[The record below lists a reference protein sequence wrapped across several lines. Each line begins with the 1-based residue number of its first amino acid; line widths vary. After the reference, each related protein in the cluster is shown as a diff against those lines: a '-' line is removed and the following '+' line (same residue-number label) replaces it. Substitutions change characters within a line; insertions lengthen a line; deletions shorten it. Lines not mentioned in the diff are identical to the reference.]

1 MEYTTPVAASLNTP
15 ITRSRRA
22 WLRPAA
28 LGLAIGFGCG
38 FAVHALWAPK
48 PVTIDTAPDVRSVA
62 EAIEEV
68 RDNYVEPRDES
79 GLVDDAIRGVMNGLD
94 EHSVYLDARA
104 LENLTE
110 QTTGHFGGIGI
121 EVTLDQ
127 GSFKIITP
135 IDDTPAQRAGL
146 NAGDEL
152 VRIDDNAVLGRTLDQ
167 VTDALR
173 GEPGTVVRLA
183 VHREGNEDLL
193 DFAIN
198 RAAIDVDSV
207 RGHLLEA
214 GYGYLRISQFQTGTG
229 TELVKAL
236 KSLQTEGGPLQGLV
250 LDLRNNPGGVLQA
263 SVDVADA
270 FLSDTDGLI
279 VYTEGRQRSSDLRY
293 LATGTDLLNG
303 APLVVLIN
311 KGSASASEIVA
322 GALQDHRRALVV
334 GTTSYGKGS
343 VQAVLPLDRH
353 RALKLTTARY
363 FTPSGRSIQSKG
375 IQPDV
380 VIDPNDSTDPGVDSV
395 LAEGVRQLKQTPHR
409 T

>member
-1 MEYTTPVAASLNTP
+1 MDYTSGIPTPLNEP
-15 ITRSRRA
+15 RDRSRRT
-22 WLRPAA
+22 WPRPAA
-28 LGLAIGFGCG
+28 VGLALGIAIGY
-38 FAVHALWAPK
+38 AMHSLWRPTPA
-48 PVTIDTAPDVRSVA
+48 TIEAAPDARAVS
-62 EAIEEV
+62 EAIEQV

-79 GLVDDAIRGVMNGLD
+79 ALLDDALRGVMSGLD
-94 EHSVYLDARA
+94 EHSVFLDARA
-104 LENLTE
+104 LENLNE

-121 EVTLDQ
+121 EVTVDQ
-127 GSFKIITP
+127 GAFKIIAP

-152 VRIDDNAVLGRTLDQ
+152 VRIDDTEVLGRTLDQ

-173 GEPGTVVRLA
+173 GEPGTIVRLA
-183 VHREGNEDLL
+183 VHRDGTDDLL

-207 RGHLLEA
+207 RGRLLEP
-214 GYGYLRISQFQTGTG
+214 GYGYLRITQFQTGTG
-229 TELVKAL
+229 SELVKAL
-236 KSLQTEGGPLQGLV
+236 KTMQSEEGPLQGLV

-270 FLSDTDGLI
+270 FLSTSDGLI
-279 VYTEGRQRSSDLRY
+279 VYTEGRQRSADLRY
-293 LATGTDLLNG
+293 LATGSDLLNG

-334 GTTSYGKGS
+334 GSTSYGKGS
-343 VQAVLPLDRH
+343 VQAVLPLERH
-353 RALKLTTARY
+353 RALKLTTAHY

-375 IQPDV
+375 IEPDV
-380 VIDPNDSTDPGVDSV
+380 AVDPNDSSEPGVDTV
-395 LAEGVRQLKQTPHR
+395 LAEGVRQLKLHR
-409 T
+409 G

>member
-1 MEYTTPVAASLNTP
+1 MDHTTRIAPSLDEP
-15 ITRSRRA
+15 IAPRRRT

-28 LGLAIGFGCG
+28 AGLVVGFGIG
-38 FAVHALWAPK
+38 YAMHAWHSAPAPIEDVSDARAVA
-48 PVTIDTAPDVRSVA
+48 D
-62 EAIEEV
+62 AIRDV
-68 RDNYVEPRDES
+68 RDNYVEARDES
-79 GLVDDAIRGVMNGLD
+79 TLLDDALRGVMSGLD
-94 EHSVYLDARA
+94 EHSVFLDARA
-104 LENLTE
+104 LQNLNE

-121 EVTLDQ
+121 EVALDQ
-127 GSFKIITP
+127 GAFKVIAP

-152 VRIDDNAVLGRTLDQ
+152 VRIDDTAVFGRTLDQ

-173 GEPGTVVRLA
+173 GEPGTIVRLA
-183 VHREGNEDLL
+183 VHRDGTDDLL

-207 RGHLLEA
+207 RGRLLEP
-214 GYGYLRISQFQTGTG
+214 GYGYLRITQFQTGTG
-229 TELVKAL
+229 AEFVRAL
-236 KSLQTEGGPLQGLV
+236 KTMQSDDGPLQGLV

-270 FLSDTDGLI
+270 FLSAADGLI
-279 VYTEGRQRSSDLRY
+279 VYTEGRQRSADLRY
-293 LATGTDLLNG
+293 IATGRDLLDG

-322 GALQDHRRALVV
+322 GALQDHRRALIV
-334 GTTSYGKGS
+334 GSTSFGKGS
-343 VQAVLPLDRH
+343 IQAVLPLDRH

-363 FTPSGRSIQSKG
+363 FTPSGRSIQAKG

-380 VIDPNDSTDPGVDSV
+380 AVDASDSDDDVV
-395 LAEGVRQLKQTPHR
+395 LAEGVRQLKLHR
-409 T
+409 G